1 MVEAG
6 KAVLRSLEHDQL
18 DLMIIDIVMPHCLPE
33 HRGGGIA
40 SAAARL
46 ARREALWPQG
56 KSSFT
61 SCADRARRGN
71 TAKRRSRERRRLRAV
86 RFNLPQAVSNAL
98 REQDFPA
105 RLASLLSARLPRTS
119 TPLRRGA
126 RFRRKAL
133 GTRSNRK
140 LRFNI
145 RSRTEDEINGL

>member
-1 MVEAG
+1 
-6 KAVLRSLEHDQL
+6 
-18 DLMIIDIVMPHCLPE
+18 MIIGIVMPHCLPE

-46 ARREALWPQG
+46 ARHEPLWLQG

-71 TAKRRSRERRRLRAV
+71 TAKRRSREHRRLRAV

-105 RLASLLSARLPRTS
+105 RLVGLLSARLPRTP
-119 TPLRRGA
+119 TPRR
-126 RFRRKAL
+126 RRAGFAEKRW

-145 RSRTEDEINGL
+145 RSRTEDEINGTVKGDV